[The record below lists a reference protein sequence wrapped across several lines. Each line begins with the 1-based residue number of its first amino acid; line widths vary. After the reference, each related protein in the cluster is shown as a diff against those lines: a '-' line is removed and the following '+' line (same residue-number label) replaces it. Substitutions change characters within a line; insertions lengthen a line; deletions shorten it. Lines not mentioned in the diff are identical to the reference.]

1 VSPTLAAED
10 SAPSSPS
17 VASHTASL
25 VAADTR
31 GRRRPSARPDTL
43 ARPPPRLCLVAPLSA
58 TPRAPPHQ
66 SVVGVP
72 PLFRLVVPW
81 SSAPLLPRAG
91 LAPPRSRH
99 TASGRFSR
107 LCAIAPLPMARPL
120 APACLRQ
127 DGTVDPT
134 ALLGSGALPSGQ
146 LPSATLVAALVTTN
160 APLGAPSSTSFG
172 LHPTPIMFG
181 LTIVALTPFPAA
193 LRHPSRPPSIFVGNG
208 STLPVTSVGTSVLPG
223 PFYLNDILVALGLT
237 HPLLLVRRFTS
248 DKHCSMEFDPWG
260 LTIRHLPT
268 RVMLLAATAPVPSTL
283 FTCQLPSTPS
293 TSVASPMLLL
303 LPPPPPFGIVVL
315 GTLDLT

>member
-1 VSPTLAAED
+1 VLGRPALGHAACAASPVGRRC
-10 SAPSSPS
+10 APSLQARRSLVVGSSASARRTSPS
-17 VASHTASL
+17 SFAPHGVREILSPLRHRSSPHGATPCTSVPSPRWH
-25 VAADTR
+25 
-31 GRRRPSARPDTL
+31 RRPHGPAWLRRSTLRPAALRYARRSASDHQ
-43 ARPPPRLCLVAPLSA
+43 
-58 TPRAPPHQ
+58 RAP
-66 SVVGVP
+66 
-72 PLFRLVVPW
+72 RR
-81 SSAPLLPRAG
+81 PLLHVVRS
-91 LAPPRSRH
+91 PPH
-99 TASGRFSR
+99 
-107 LCAIAPLPMARPL
+107 PDHVRPHHRC
-120 APACLRQ
+120 P
-127 DGTVDPT
+127 D
-134 ALLGSGALPSGQ
+134 
-146 LPSATLVAALVTTN
+146 
-160 APLGAPSSTSFG
+160 
-172 LHPTPIMFG
+172 
-181 LTIVALTPFPAA
+181 PFPAA
-193 LRHPSRPPSIFVGNG
+193 FRHSSRPPSIFVGNG